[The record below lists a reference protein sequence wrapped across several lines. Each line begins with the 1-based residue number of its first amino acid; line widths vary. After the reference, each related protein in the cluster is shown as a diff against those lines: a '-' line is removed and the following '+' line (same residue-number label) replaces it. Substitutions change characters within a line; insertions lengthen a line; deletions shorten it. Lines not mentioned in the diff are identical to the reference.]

1 MDTKHLTNWGGLTV
15 SVVGE
20 MLRGP
25 FWLLSIQGLGS
36 EQQGALGGLRG
47 EAQCWKALHHPPPQD
62 CGGATGTGE
71 GCGQQGGRAHRE
83 AGEWTAVS

>member
-36 EQQGALGGLRG
+36 EQQGALEGLG
-47 EAQCWKALHHPPPQD
+47 WKLSAGKRFTPPPQD